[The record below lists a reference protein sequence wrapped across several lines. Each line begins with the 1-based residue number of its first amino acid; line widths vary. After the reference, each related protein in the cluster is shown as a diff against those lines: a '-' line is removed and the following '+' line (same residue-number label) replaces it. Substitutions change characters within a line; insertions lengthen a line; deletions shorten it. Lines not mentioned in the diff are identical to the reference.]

1 MPGWQPLTSSAIRVS
16 VIPHSSSSRHHSA
29 EDRASRETSSASTT
43 PTCPSAIC
51 SVSSVNPARAA
62 SPDPLTPRSASM
74 TRTALRGQPS
84 APARL
89 TRSYW
94 RKVDSRLRSTWI
106 RVD

>member
-1 MPGWQPLTSSAIRVS
+1 MIDAGLVGDQGIGDPAQVQEPVPLGRGPGQPGDLQGQDDTDLPERDL
-16 VIPHSSSSRHHSA
+16 P
-29 EDRASRETSSASTT
+29 
-43 PTCPSAIC
+43 
-51 SVSSVNPARAA
+51 VSSVNPARAA

-74 TRTALRGQPS
+74 TRTAAGGQPS

-106 RVD
+106 KVDWRQ